1 MLVGRLLEVTV
12 DAVGRPRLDLD
23 GAVRR
28 WTPRTG
34 TWRPSQT
41 STWIRR
47 HRSRE
52 LGPRGITVNS
62 VSPGVILTRN
72 NTYLSDDEEA
82 AQAAARVALGR
93 LGQSEDVA
101 DSGTPTPH
109 SKDDVY
115 TPGNTG
121 SRLTQGSEGRSA
133 PPQAVDSHFL
143 GPPGHDGSLSRRLRR
158 TARGRPAIRQQRR
171 RFAPTT

>member
-1 MLVGRLLEVTV
+1 VLLGRLLEVTV

-82 AQAAARVALGR
+82 AAQAAARVALGR

-115 TPGNTG
+115 TRATP
-121 SRLTQGSEGRSA
+121 
-133 PPQAVDSHFL
+133 D
-143 GPPGHDGSLSRRLRR
+143 
-158 TARGRPAIRQQRR
+158 RG
-171 RFAPTT
+171 